1 MAGCHFCDHPTY
13 DCNAFLFLTLKKT
26 VASQEG
32 PSGKELKADF
42 GQETEVFHPT
52 AREEM
57 NAVNNYVS
65 KDIDSFPV
73 KPQM

>member
-1 MAGCHFCDHPTY
+1 MAGYHFYDHPTY
-13 DCNAFLFLTLKKT
+13 DCNAFLFLTLRKT
-26 VASQEG
+26 VAYQEG

-42 GQETEVFHPT
+42 GQEIESLTPT
-52 AREEM
+52 AWEEL
-57 NAVNNYVS
+57 NTVNNHVS